1 MDKLFQKIQIIIKKS
16 ILLLLMDIKEDK
28 KITSLFLVLDQIK
41 VQELDF
47 SKIQED

>member
-1 MDKLFQKIQIIIKKS
+1 MDKLFQKIQIIIKKL

-41 VQELDF
+41 DQGLDF